1 MTRAD
6 IPVAIANL
14 ALAALLAGCA
24 SLPALE
30 GRAPSYALA
39 DTSET
44 RLAHAVAADV
54 AAHPAQTGI
63 HPLPAG
69 SDAFATR
76 VLLAAAAER
85 SIDAQYYIW
94 HGDQVGY
101 LLFEALWQAAE
112 RGVRVRLLLDDLNT
126 GGLDATLAALAAQ
139 PNIEVR
145 LYNPVV
151 QREARLLNFVTDF
164 TRVNRRMHNKSFT
177 VDNQVTVV
185 GGRNV
190 GNEYFGAGSGVL
202 FADLDVVATGAA
214 VRDVSKEFDLYWNSP
229 SAYPAPLFV
238 GRAGRD
244 SAPALEA
251 RFATTRADPESI
263 AYLDAVRATPVVREI
278 LERRLILEWAN
289 VEVVHDDPAKTL
301 DATGSPDVLL
311 FPELVAAMGRPQQSL
326 DLVSPYFVPGDGG
339 TAAIMAMAQRGVRVR
354 VLTNSLAAT
363 DESAV
368 HAGYGKRRRDLLA
381 AGVQLYE
388 PADGEGRANRGLW
401 RAVASHRRSTPRRSP
416 STAAAS
422 SSAHSTRPALG
433 TSQHRDGLRDRQS
446 GAQQALATARRRRAS
461 RRLKFCFVPDGRA
474 LEYRAHA
481 EGEARYDVEPATSW
495 ALRSGEL
502 LDPADRVAAVTGAS
516 TVRHATLLLLFLSLL
531 AVSVRRRRFP
541 RRARGDRRADD
552 SAQASGC
559 ESIARHLV
567 PGSRRR
573 SHSDQARLPEE
584 RGVQNAE
591 QFIERAASRSSVSG
605 RAYLIKCGD
614 QPPTETGTWLA
625 LQLQAMRASAP
636 VANPP

>member
-1 MTRAD
+1 M
-6 IPVAIANL
+6 
-14 ALAALLAGCA
+14 
-24 SLPALE
+24 
-30 GRAPSYALA
+30 
-39 DTSET
+39 
-44 RLAHAVAADV
+44 
-54 AAHPAQTGI
+54 
-63 HPLPAG
+63 
-69 SDAFATR
+69 
-76 VLLAAAAER
+76 
-85 SIDAQYYIW
+85 
-94 HGDQVGY
+94 
-101 LLFEALWQAAE
+101 
-112 RGVRVRLLLDDLNT
+112 
-126 GGLDATLAALAAQ
+126 
-139 PNIEVR
+139 
-145 LYNPVV
+145 

-244 SAPALEA
+244 SAPA
-251 RFATTRADPESI
+251 RSRPGFATTRADPESI

-301 DATGSPDVLL
+301 DATASPDVLL

-388 PADGEGRANRGLW
+388 LADGEGRANRRPFGRVVGLGIGAP
-401 RAVASHRRSTPRRSP
+401 RQDVRRRPPPHLRRLIQL
-416 STAAAS
+416 
-422 SSAHSTRPALG
+422 RPALG

-446 GAQQALATARRRRAS
+446 GAGAGTRQGLRRRRAS
-461 RRLKFCFVPDGRA
+461 RRL
-474 LEYRAHA
+474 
-481 EGEARYDVEPATSW
+481 
-495 ALRSGEL
+495 
-502 LDPADRVAAVTGAS
+502 
-516 TVRHATLLLLFLSLL
+516 
-531 AVSVRRRRFP
+531 
-541 RRARGDRRADD
+541 
-552 SAQASGC
+552 
-559 ESIARHLV
+559 
-567 PGSRRR
+567 
-573 SHSDQARLPEE
+573 
-584 RGVQNAE
+584 
-591 QFIERAASRSSVSG
+591 
-605 RAYLIKCGD
+605 
-614 QPPTETGTWLA
+614 
-625 LQLQAMRASAP
+625 
-636 VANPP
+636 